1 MAEVRESISIT
12 APAELVW
19 HVVHEDVRNFTKWTT
34 NVKRVQKVSPG
45 PPGEG
50 SVYRYVLDTPA
61 GEHALE
67 IEHREWRKPK
77 RCAGEYVGGPVTGS
91 WSYSYSERDG
101 KTRVTYVSD
110 FRLTG
115 MLRLMTAAFA
125 PHYRGGVKQN
135 LKNLKEYVE
144 SRA

>member
-1 MAEVRESISIT
+1 MALVRETVSIA
-12 APAELVW
+12 APADRVW

-50 SVYRYVLDTPA
+50 AIYRYVLDTPA
-61 GEHALE
+61 GEHVLE
-67 IEHREWRKPK
+67 IEHLEWRRPR
-77 RCAGEYVGGPVTGS
+77 RCAGEYIRGPVTGT

-101 KTRVTYVSD
+101 QTRLTYVSD

-115 MLRLMTAAFA
+115 VLRLMTAAFL
-125 PHYRGGVKQN
+125 PHYRNGVRDNLRN
-135 LKNLKEYVE
+135 LKRYVE
-144 SRA
+144 EGG